1 MLMLALSLHL
11 MTFHS
16 RARPLY
22 LTIPFRNLLWRI
34 SLIGQPIEAL
44 DQSVCELTLQ
54 CYQLYGNVNQSCQY
68 SYYLTG
74 EPITSTERLYM
85 GHIICERMP
94 FVSEKIQL
102 LYTSCTGST
111 RLVSGCLTTFPSLCL
126 SREFNCCKLGA
137 NFSFKITHKL
147 AELGG
152 KGFKML

>member
-16 RARPLY
+16 CARPLHS
-22 LTIPFRNLLWRI
+22 TIPFRNLLWRI
-34 SLIGQPIEAL
+34 SLIGQPIEVL

-54 CYQLYGNVNQSCQY
+54 CRQLYENVNQSCQY

-74 EPITSTERLYM
+74 EPITATEKSYM

-102 LYTSCTGST
+102 LYTSCAGST
-111 RLVSGCLTTFPSLCL
+111 RLVSGRLTTFPSLCL
-126 SREFNCCKLGA
+126 SRKFTCCKLGA
-137 NFSFKITHKL
+137 NVFFKITHKL

>member
-1 MLMLALSLHL
+1 MLMLALNLHL

-16 RARPLY
+16 QACPLHSM
-22 LTIPFRNLLWRI
+22 IPFRNLLWCI

-54 CYQLYGNVNQSCQY
+54 CHQLYGNVKQSCQY

-74 EPITSTERLYM
+74 EPITATEKSYM

-94 FVSEKIQL
+94 FVSEKVQL
-102 LYTSCTGST
+102 LHTSCTGST
-111 RLVSGCLTTFPSLCL
+111 RLVSSRLMTFPSLCL
-126 SREFNCCKLGA
+126 SRKFSCCKLRA
-137 NFSFKITHKL
+137 DFFFKIAHEL

-152 KGFKML
+152 KGLKML